1 MERWS
6 ERKSMQP
13 VYGDNAS
20 RNTVNLNLSECF
32 FTLVDNSWRFNRGT
46 RYREGS
52 LHTKHQ
58 VTVKSFKKKNDG
70 VLFLLLTLLVS
81 TILDETLMAK
91 AKQNGVSGWAFMVR
105 RRTSL
110 NFESKFTLSQSKHY
124 LNFSWSQSTQFV
136 SPHKKFDVLSK
147 ALFFRRF

>member
-1 MERWS
+1 MAITLAGIQWILISVSVSSNSLIIREGSTR
-6 ERKSMQP
+6 ELVIAKEVCILNIRLQ
-13 VYGDNAS
+13 
-20 RNTVNLNLSECF
+20 LNLS
-32 FTLVDNSWRFNRGT
+32 
-46 RYREGS
+46 
-52 LHTKHQ
+52 
-58 VTVKSFKKKNDG
+58 KKKNDG

-91 AKQNGVSGWAFMVR
+91 AKQNGASGWALMVR

-110 NFESKFTLSQSKHY
+110 NFESKCTLYQSKHY

>member
-1 MERWS
+1 MAITLAGIQWILISVSVSSNSLIIREGSTGELVIAKEVCILNIRL
-6 ERKSMQP
+6 Q
-13 VYGDNAS
+13 
-20 RNTVNLNLSECF
+20 LNLS
-32 FTLVDNSWRFNRGT
+32 
-46 RYREGS
+46 
-52 LHTKHQ
+52 
-58 VTVKSFKKKNDG
+58 KKKNDG

-91 AKQNGVSGWAFMVR
+91 AKQNDVSGWALMVR

-110 NFESKFTLSQSKHY
+110 NFESKCTLYQSKHY

>member
-1 MERWS
+1 M
-6 ERKSMQP
+6 
-13 VYGDNAS
+13 AI
-20 RNTVNLNLSECF
+20 
-32 FTLVDNSWRFNRGT
+32 TLAGIQWILISVSVSSNSLII
-46 RYREGS
+46 REGS
-52 LHTKHQ
+52 TEELVIAKEVCILNIRLQ
-58 VTVKSFKKKNDG
+58 LNLWKKKNDG

-91 AKQNGVSGWAFMVR
+91 AKQNGVSGWALMVR

-110 NFESKFTLSQSKHY
+110 NFESKCTLYQSKHY

-147 ALFFRRF
+147 ALFFRRL

>member
-1 MERWS
+1 MAITLAGIQWILISVSVSSNSLIIREGSTGELVIAKEVCILNIRL
-6 ERKSMQP
+6 Q
-13 VYGDNAS
+13 
-20 RNTVNLNLSECF
+20 LNLS
-32 FTLVDNSWRFNRGT
+32 
-46 RYREGS
+46 
-52 LHTKHQ
+52 
-58 VTVKSFKKKNDG
+58 KKKNDG

-110 NFESKFTLSQSKHY
+110 NFESKCTLYQSKHY

>member
-1 MERWS
+1 MAITLAGIQWILISVRVSSNSLIIREGS
-6 ERKSMQP
+6 TGELVIAKE
-13 VYGDNAS
+13 VCI
-20 RNTVNLNLSECF
+20 VNIRLQLNLS
-32 FTLVDNSWRFNRGT
+32 
-46 RYREGS
+46 
-52 LHTKHQ
+52 
-58 VTVKSFKKKNDG
+58 KKKNDG

-91 AKQNGVSGWAFMVR
+91 AKQNGVSGWALMVR

-110 NFESKFTLSQSKHY
+110 NFESKCTLYQSKHY

>member
-1 MERWS
+1 MAITLAGIQWILISVSVSSNSLIIREGSTGELVIAKEVCILNIRL
-6 ERKSMQP
+6 Q
-13 VYGDNAS
+13 
-20 RNTVNLNLSECF
+20 LNLS
-32 FTLVDNSWRFNRGT
+32 
-46 RYREGS
+46 
-52 LHTKHQ
+52 
-58 VTVKSFKKKNDG
+58 KKKNDG

-91 AKQNGVSGWAFMVR
+91 AKQNGVSGWALMVR

-110 NFESKFTLSQSKHY
+110 NFESKCTLYQSKHY

-136 SPHKKFDVLSK
+136 SLHKKFDVLSK

>member
-1 MERWS
+1 MAITLAGIQWILISVSVSSNSLIIREGSTGELVIAKEVCILNIRL
-6 ERKSMQP
+6 Q
-13 VYGDNAS
+13 
-20 RNTVNLNLSECF
+20 LNLS
-32 FTLVDNSWRFNRGT
+32 
-46 RYREGS
+46 
-52 LHTKHQ
+52 
-58 VTVKSFKKKNDG
+58 KKKNDG

-81 TILDETLMAK
+81 RILDETLMAK
-91 AKQNGVSGWAFMVR
+91 AKQNGVSGWALMVR

>member
-1 MERWS
+1 MAITLAGIQWILISVSVSSNSLIIREGSTGELVIAKEVCILNIRL
-6 ERKSMQP
+6 Q
-13 VYGDNAS
+13 
-20 RNTVNLNLSECF
+20 LNLS
-32 FTLVDNSWRFNRGT
+32 
-46 RYREGS
+46 
-52 LHTKHQ
+52 K
-58 VTVKSFKKKNDG
+58 KKKNDG

-91 AKQNGVSGWAFMVR
+91 AKQNGASGWALMVR

-110 NFESKFTLSQSKHY
+110 NFESKCTLYQSKHY

>member
-1 MERWS
+1 
-6 ERKSMQP
+6 MQP

-32 FTLVDNSWRFNRGT
+32 FKLVDNSCRVNRGT

-91 AKQNGVSGWAFMVR
+91 AKQNGVSG
-105 RRTSL
+105 
-110 NFESKFTLSQSKHY
+110 
-124 LNFSWSQSTQFV
+124 
-136 SPHKKFDVLSK
+136 
-147 ALFFRRF
+147 

>member
-1 MERWS
+1 MAITLAGIQWILISVSVSSNSLIIREGSTGELVIAKEVCVLNIRL
-6 ERKSMQP
+6 Q
-13 VYGDNAS
+13 
-20 RNTVNLNLSECF
+20 LNLS
-32 FTLVDNSWRFNRGT
+32 
-46 RYREGS
+46 
-52 LHTKHQ
+52 
-58 VTVKSFKKKNDG
+58 KKKNDG
-70 VLFLLLTLLVS
+70 VLFLLLTLLMS

-91 AKQNGVSGWAFMVR
+91 AKQNGVSGWALMVR

-110 NFESKFTLSQSKHY
+110 NFESKCTLYQSKHY